1 MEQAMTDIVTQLI
14 AHAGKDDLLGSA
26 AVMLQAAE
34 EIEQMRERVNELKPY
49 EVVSGDTWK
58 ARIAYEEL
66 EAAGRMIKLLE
77 VERDKLNG
85 RIKGLQAKVKAF
97 ETSPSPPDIPS
108 TETQSSPELEG
119 VSG

>member
-85 RIKGLQAKVKAF
+85 RIKGLQAKIK
-97 ETSPSPPDIPS
+97 EYQTP
-108 TETQSSPELEG
+108 TQGSPESEG
-119 VSG
+119 MSG